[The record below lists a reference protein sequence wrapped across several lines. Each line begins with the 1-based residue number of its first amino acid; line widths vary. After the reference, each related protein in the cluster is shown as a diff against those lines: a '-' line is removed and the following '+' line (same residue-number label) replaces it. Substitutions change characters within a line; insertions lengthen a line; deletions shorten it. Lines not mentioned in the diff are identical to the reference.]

1 MRLISKLSL
10 AIPALLLA
18 VSALGAQGVT
28 VKEEKPGLL
37 KKAKVSADTAIAHAQ
52 AKLPKAKLKSAEIE
66 EEGGKLIYSFD
77 FETAGKSGI
86 DEVNV
91 DAVTGKV
98 LAVEHE
104 TPKSE
109 AAEAAKDKAKAK
121 TKGDSAKAAAK
132 KP

>member
-1 MRLISKLSL
+1 MRRIRLAAW
-10 AIPALLLA
+10 AIPLLLTA
-18 VSALGAQGVT
+18 ATLAAQGVK

-37 KKAKVSADTAIAHAQ
+37 KKAKVTAEAAIATAQ
-52 AKLPKAKLKSAEIE
+52 AKLPKATLKSAEIE
-66 EEGGKLIYSFD
+66 QEDGKLIYSFD
-77 FETAGKSGI
+77 FATAGKSGI

-91 DAVTGKV
+91 DAMTGKV

-109 AAEAAKDKAKAK
+109 AAEAAKDKAKSKA
-121 TKGDSAKAAAK
+121 KGDSAKATK